1 MAGQVKFHK
10 YSSGVLLR
18 VGSSQWRN
26 WGKRE
31 AWWWWL
37 EVCELA

>member
-10 YSSGVLLR
+10 DSSGVLLR

-26 WGKRE
+26 WGKKGGVVVV
-31 AWWWWL
+31 AGSL
-37 EVCELA
+37 